1 MERDR
6 VARNQRARLYGAM
19 IEAVARRGYGAT
31 SVADLLKLAG
41 VSRRSFYELFS
52 NKEDCFLSTHDS
64 VVARSRKIML
74 EAWSSER
81 GWANRLHSSCNAL
94 LEDVASS
101 PKAARLVLVES
112 LGIGAGIREPM
123 LLADRV
129 FERLVSAAFSSAP
142 NRPELPGLS
151 STAIVSGVRHVL
163 SRRLQEGRE
172 AELLTLSDEILDW
185 CECCRSPLLARLD
198 ANARQGP
205 ESRVRPAP
213 TTLLAGG
220 GSRARALISI
230 MYLIFGE
237 GYEELTDPRIAQFA
251 GISTEAF
258 HKHFASKEAAFL
270 ALLDAI
276 EREALDRVRE
286 RIGGVGWPESVN
298 RGVGAFVDYLVSRE
312 PLTRIAFVELFS
324 VGPGIVD
331 RLTRL
336 ADELTHLLTH
346 NAPRPSRAPLIARE
360 ATAGAL
366 WGIVSSRALANRVA
380 GLGQVREQLSFLV
393 LAPHI
398 GAEAAVKAIEATRS
412 PPAPA

>member
-1 MERDR
+1 
-6 VARNQRARLYGAM
+6 
-19 IEAVARRGYGAT
+19 
-31 SVADLLKLAG
+31 
-41 VSRRSFYELFS
+41 
-52 NKEDCFLSTHDS
+52 
-64 VVARSRKIML
+64 
-74 EAWSSER
+74 
-81 GWANRLHSSCNAL
+81 
-94 LEDVASS
+94 
-101 PKAARLVLVES
+101 
-112 LGIGAGIREPM
+112 
-123 LLADRV
+123 
-129 FERLVSAAFSSAP
+129 
-142 NRPELPGLS
+142 
-151 STAIVSGVRHVL
+151 
-163 SRRLQEGRE
+163 
-172 AELLTLSDEILDW
+172 
-185 CECCRSPLLARLD
+185 
-198 ANARQGP
+198 
-205 ESRVRPAP
+205 VRPAP

-270 ALLDAI
+270 ALVDAI
-276 EREALDRVRE
+276 EGEALDRVGE
-286 RIGGVGWPESVN
+286 RIGGAGWPESVN

-312 PLTRIAFVELFS
+312 PLTRVAFAELFS

-336 ADELTHLLTH
+336 ADELTHLLTN